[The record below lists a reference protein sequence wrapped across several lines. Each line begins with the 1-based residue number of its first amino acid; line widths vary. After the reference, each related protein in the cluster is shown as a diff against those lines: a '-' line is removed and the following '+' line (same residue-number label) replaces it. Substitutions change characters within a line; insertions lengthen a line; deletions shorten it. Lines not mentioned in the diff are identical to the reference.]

1 MKFISNNKILLGES
15 ELHKIIS
22 EAILDMLTEIASAK
36 IYHFTS
42 ISNVLKMAEENTIY
56 LQSALAGTANK
67 SNSPNRL
74 FYLSTTRTKY
84 QSFGYSRKF
93 SNNSA
98 RIEFDGNKINQIL
111 HSKPYNYWGY
121 SMGKSTYLQNDNDGF
136 TVSKQEH
143 TRDEA
148 EDRLYSSKSAIQGIY
163 NYITRIDIII
173 NDFSEENFT
182 NYINAKNLL
191 FTPFARK
198 IFIYDNLKDFNAQSN
213 NIINDK
219 IDQDY
224 ESYGK
229 AAYRRRNEMFLSNVS
244 IKIVLAAILSGETDN
259 PNRDSANLL
268 KQYGL
273 DSYIK
278 KGLMKNSNEYFNYS
292 YKELAYK
299 LSYEL
304 EDLSRKPSSDKSKL
318 LQMISDYF
326 KKNKLNT
333 YIDYVNY
340 KEMKTAS
347 DKNYGLITRLVEK
360 GVIDDK
366 KEINV
371 WLIKNTDTYDYVIVD
386 DPYKI
391 RITDI
396 NKDVENIAYYFIN
409 YTEENMKSSSY
420 NSYEKYIK
428 RIFSKN
434 PTLGDIINML
444 NKLGY
449 NDNMTDILERILD
462 TRIKEQTLNCYSL
475 GYDMVMPQ
483 CINDKK
489 RNLSYFLELF
499 KKN

>member
-1 MKFISNNKILLGES
+1 
-15 ELHKIIS
+15 
-22 EAILDMLTEIASAK
+22 
-36 IYHFTS
+36 
-42 ISNVLKMAEENTIY
+42 
-56 LQSALAGTANK
+56 
-67 SNSPNRL
+67 
-74 FYLSTTRTKY
+74 
-84 QSFGYSRKF
+84 
-93 SNNSA
+93 
-98 RIEFDGNKINQIL
+98 
-111 HSKPYNYWGY
+111 
-121 SMGKSTYLQNDNDGF
+121 
-136 TVSKQEH
+136 
-143 TRDEA
+143 
-148 EDRLYSSKSAIQGIY
+148 
-163 NYITRIDIII
+163 
-173 NDFSEENFT
+173 
-182 NYINAKNLL
+182 
-191 FTPFARK
+191 
-198 IFIYDNLKDFNAQSN
+198 
-213 NIINDK
+213 
-219 IDQDY
+219 
-224 ESYGK
+224 
-229 AAYRRRNEMFLSNVS
+229 MFLSNVS